1 MALFL
6 LRNPHLDKAEDS
18 MAIRPQGR
26 KRTLSKKVSSF
37 NMYMDQ
43 VYQVRAIMESTGA
56 TKDAPVIRVLLDEA
70 LGARRRKA
78 LGISESEEHP
88 GQGTAETLHTIQ
100 TLLLRLIKRGELVFR
115 RQTVDF
121 KLMREAVIEARA
133 GREVAFEELVAQ
145 AFMEKG
151 HTRES
156 INNYFDMKTGIARE
170 YVNGL
175 VDTIQKEESR
185 EYDQPKA
192 SKWWLGVGKSTP

>member
-1 MALFL
+1 
-6 LRNPHLDKAEDS
+6 

-37 NMYMDQ
+37 NMWMDQ

-70 LGARRRKA
+70 IGARRRKA
-78 LGISESEEHP
+78 LGISDSEEPP

-100 TLLLRLIKRGELVFR
+100 TLLLKLIKRGELVFR

-175 VDTIQKEESR
+175 VETIQKEESR

-192 SKWWLGVGKSTP
+192 SK